1 MLKIEKH
8 HPGFISSRNGPV
20 QAEKERTKIISS
32 LSVRTRPE
40 LENSKINAKKFQKL
54 KTVLRASVQ
63 EETGKDRIKNREQK
77 KFPSYP
83 FELDPS

>member
-1 MLKIEKH
+1 MLKIKKH
-8 HPGFISSRNGPV
+8 HPGFISSRNGPA

-54 KTVLRASVQ
+54 K
-63 EETGKDRIKNREQK
+63 KNPPGFIPRRNGQGQAEK
-77 KFPSYP
+77 
-83 FELDPS
+83 